1 MIICCIYR
9 SLYNVL
15 KGIFMNK
22 LIESLSWESIKY
34 DFFESGIRPELE
46 LDQLPILDSWQKAK
60 NAGLTPYNS
69 IINKQNF
76 EIQSLSY
83 DDQQLARLTQPY
95 LENIFNLYKQQSIS
109 VFLIN
114 NMGLIVKVT

>member
-1 MIICCIYR
+1 M
-9 SLYNVL
+9 
-15 KGIFMNK
+15 
-22 LIESLSWESIKY
+22 
-34 DFFESGIRPELE
+34 
-46 LDQLPILDSWQKAK
+46 
-60 NAGLTPYNS
+60 TPYNS

-114 NMGLIVKVT
+114 NMGLIVKGYMMTLLIVYMNF